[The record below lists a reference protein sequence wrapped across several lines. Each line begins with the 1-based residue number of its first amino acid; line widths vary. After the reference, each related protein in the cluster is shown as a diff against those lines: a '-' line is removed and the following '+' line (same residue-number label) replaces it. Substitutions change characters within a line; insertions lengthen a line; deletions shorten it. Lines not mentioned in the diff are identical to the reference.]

1 MQHNLLALALAA
13 LFYYVLMHSTVLD
26 KEYHTAL
33 VRLYGSPLFRFALL
47 GLLLWAFSWSNTTP
61 REGMALKGTAGVVI
75 GLMVVFYYADV
86 GYFTE
91 SAPQPQLAPSPQPK

>member
-1 MQHNLLALALAA
+1 MPNNLLALLLAA

-26 KEYHTAL
+26 KEYHTML

-47 GLLLWAFSWSNTTP
+47 GLLLWAFSWSNTI
-61 REGMALKGTAGVVI
+61 GVTV

-91 SAPQPQLAPSPQPK
+91 SQPAPSPQPK

>member
-1 MQHNLLALALAA
+1 MRNNLVALALAA

-47 GLLLWAFSWSNTTP
+47 GLLLWAFSWYNTAP
-61 REGMALKGTAGVVI
+61 REGMVGVII
-75 GLMVVFYYADV
+75 GLMIVFYYADV

-91 SAPQPQLAPSPQPK
+91 QAPVPDSK

>member
-1 MQHNLLALALAA
+1 MPNNLLALLLAA

-47 GLLLWAFSWSNTTP
+47 GLLLWAFSWSNTI
-61 REGMALKGTAGVVI
+61 GVTV

-91 SAPQPQLAPSPQPK
+91 PASAPAPA

>member
-1 MQHNLLALALAA
+1 MPNNLLALLLAA

-47 GLLLWAFSWSNTTP
+47 GLLLWAFSWSNTI
-61 REGMALKGTAGVVI
+61 GVVI

-91 SAPQPQLAPSPQPK
+91 PASELALASV

>member
-1 MQHNLLALALAA
+1 MQNNLVVLALAV
-13 LFYYVLMHSTVLD
+13 LFYYILMHSTVLD
-26 KEYHTAL
+26 KEYHTTL

-61 REGMALKGTAGVVI
+61 REGMPYQSAAGVCLGLVI
-75 GLMVVFYYADV
+75 MFYYADV

-91 SAPQPQLAPSPQPK
+91 QAVE

>member
-1 MQHNLLALALAA
+1 MPNNLLALLLAA

-47 GLLLWAFSWSNTTP
+47 GLLLWAFSWSNTI
-61 REGMALKGTAGVVI
+61 GVTL

-91 SAPQPQLAPSPQPK
+91 PASASA

>member
-47 GLLLWAFSWSNTTP
+47 GLLLWAFSWSNTI
-61 REGMALKGTAGVVI
+61 GVVI
-75 GLMVVFYYADV
+75 GLVIVFYYADV

-91 SAPQPQLAPSPQPK
+91 PQSAPDPQPK